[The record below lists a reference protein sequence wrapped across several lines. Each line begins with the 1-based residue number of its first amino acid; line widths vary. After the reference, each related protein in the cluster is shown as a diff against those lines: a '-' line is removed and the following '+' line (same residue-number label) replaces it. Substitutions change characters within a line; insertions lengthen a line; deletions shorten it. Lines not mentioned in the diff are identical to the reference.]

1 MRRIR
6 GATFAL
12 LLAPLWVSCAPDEGV
27 GGAETGGADAEAVAP
42 ATTVV
47 EIVARGLRFEA
58 PDSIPSGW
66 TTFRFRNESG
76 MTHFALFDLMP
87 AGHGVEAHQK
97 LIAPVFQKGMDLL
110 NAGKPDEAMAAFGE
124 LPEWFGE
131 VRFLGGPGLL
141 GPGETG
147 ETTLYVEPGTYV
159 IECYV
164 KTNGI
169 FHSYSPDPSKGYAM
183 VHELTVTSDAS
194 GAEPPEADIRITVSS
209 ERGIEV
215 EGDPTPGRHVVAV
228 KFEDQIVHE
237 SFVGHDLHLARIA
250 PDTDLATLATWMNSM
265 APTGL
270 ETPAPVVFLGG
281 TNEMP
286 AGSIAY
292 LTVTLD
298 PGRYAWVAEVP
309 RPDEKGMLKVFEV
322 AAAGT

>member
-1 MRRIR
+1 MRSIR
-6 GATFAL
+6 GATLAL
-12 LLAPLWVSCAPDEGV
+12 LLAPLWIGCAADP
-27 GGAETGGADAEAVAP
+27 GADATADAGETVEGVAP

-47 EIVARGLRFEA
+47 EIVARGLTFEA

-87 AGHGVEAHQK
+87 AGYGVDAHQT

-124 LPEWFGE
+124 LPEWFGQ
-131 VRFLGGPGLL
+131 VGFVGGPGFL

-183 VHELTVTSDAS
+183 VHELTVTSDES
-194 GAEPPEADIRITVSS
+194 GAEPPEADIRITISS
-209 ERGIEV
+209 ESGIEV
-215 EGDPTPGRHVVAV
+215 EGDPTPGDHVVAV
-228 KFEDQIVHE
+228 RFADQVAHE
-237 SFVGHDLHLARIA
+237 NWVGHDVHLARLA

-265 APTGL
+265 EPTGL

-286 AGSIAY
+286 AGSTAY
-292 LTVTLD
+292 FTISLE

-309 RPDEKGMLKVFEV
+309 RADEKNMLKVFEV
-322 AAAGT
+322 LPAGA

>member
-1 MRRIR
+1 MRPIR
-6 GATFAL
+6 ALTFAL
-12 LLAPLWVSCAPDEGV
+12 LLAAPSIGCAPEPDARSSA
-27 GGAETGGADAEAVAP
+27 GGDTEVEHVSP

-47 EIVARGLRFEA
+47 EIVARGLTFEA

-87 AGHGVEAHQK
+87 AGYGVAAHQTE
-97 LIAPVFQKGMDLL
+97 LAPVFQKGMDLL

-124 LPEWFGE
+124 LPAWFGE
-131 VRFLGGPGLL
+131 VRFVGGPGLL

-183 VHELTVTSDAS
+183 VHELTVTTDNSD
-194 GAEPPEADIRITVSS
+194 AEPPEADIQITISG

-215 EGDPTPGRHVVAV
+215 EGDPTPGDHVVEVHFA
-228 KFEDQIVHE
+228 DQIVHE
-237 SFVGHDLHLARIA
+237 NFVGHDVHLARLS
-250 PDTDLATLATWMNSM
+250 PDTDLSTLDTWMNSM
-265 APTGL
+265 DPTGL

-286 AGSIAY
+286 AGSTAY
-292 LTVTLD
+292 FTVRLE

-309 RPDEKGMLKVFEV
+309 QPDEKGMLKLFEV
-322 AAAGT
+322 APEGT